1 MLSSCKGKPSY
12 LKTGGKSVGIK
23 LKSCNFCF
31 CLYIPVSFTQIC
43 FTPVS
48 QVLSFL
54 FYFESF
60 PMYACS
66 KMNLTKP
73 KTDTSAQSVILRST
87 NYIIHV
93 SCNNFYRT
101 ALIPLD
107 DDDGSCATGGGAV
120 DWLGSPFL
128 SFHKK
133 LHLNK
138 IHPLVHLLFSQ
149 HIVSADLETSSV

>member
-1 MLSSCKGKPSY
+1 MSKVYPEARPRKAFSPCLLEKPPKISIMPVIGLNLGKRLLYALDERQRRMLSSCKGKPSY

-66 KMNLTKP
+66 KMNLAKP
-73 KTDTSAQSVILRST
+73 KLTLLL
-87 NYIIHV
+87 N
-93 SCNNFYRT
+93 
-101 ALIPLD
+101 
-107 DDDGSCATGGGAV
+107 
-120 DWLGSPFL
+120 L
-128 SFHKK
+128 SY
-133 LHLNK
+133 
-138 IHPLVHLLFSQ
+138 
-149 HIVSADLETSSV
+149 